1 VVGLIYIPI
10 NQQFIVAP
18 FPHTFSLAFVVV
30 YFLDDSQEWQVF
42 LVMAG
47 MDIFIKEDQKLEA
60 VMIYL
65 FNSSDTF

>member
-1 VVGLIYIPI
+1 
-10 NQQFIVAP
+10 
-18 FPHTFSLAFVVV
+18 VVV